1 MSNCELNVFLVLK
14 LYNREPVHVHV
25 LTSERAVPELCE
37 SGASKTINQAARRT
51 RVSEKLN
58 KCAVIKKVL
67 F

>member
-51 RVSEKLN
+51 RVSEK
-58 KCAVIKKVL
+58 
-67 F
+67 